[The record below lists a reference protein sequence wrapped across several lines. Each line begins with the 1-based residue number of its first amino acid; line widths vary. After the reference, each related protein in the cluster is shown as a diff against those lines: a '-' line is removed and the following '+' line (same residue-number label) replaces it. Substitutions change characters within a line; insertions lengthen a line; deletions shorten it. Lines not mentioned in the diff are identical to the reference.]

1 MVIPAVIPSSVEQRI
16 ADAISNLTP
25 TEKKVARAVLA
36 EYPAA
41 AMQSAAELAS
51 RGGTSAPSVVR
62 FARSLGFAGYTDFQR
77 AVRSDV
83 QRGYTRAE
91 PAATR
96 GARNE
101 DLQGSGEALGASVT
115 ATFRNIIDSEW
126 DAVIGLLADP
136 RRRIR
141 CRGGSFT
148 QVLAHYLSVHLRL
161 LRPAVTLLGADA
173 SHDVGEV
180 VDFGSRD
187 VLVAF
192 DVESYQGDTIELARA
207 ADERGAS
214 VVLFT
219 DPGLS
224 PVSEVADHVLVSEV
238 RGVMAFESLAP
249 MLGLVEALVAHL
261 ELRLGERVRS
271 RAEEIARLR
280 AATNGGAIA
289 S

>member
-1 MVIPAVIPSSVEQRI
+1 MERRI
-16 ADAISNLTP
+16 ADAIATLTP
-25 TEKKVARAVLA
+25 TERRVARAVLA

-51 RGGTSAPSVVR
+51 RGGASAPSVVR
-62 FARSLGFAGYTDFQR
+62 FARALGFDGYTDFQR

-83 QRGYTRAE
+83 QRGYTRGQPSE
-91 PAATR
+91 PGPAR
-96 GARNE
+96 GEA
-101 DLQGSGEALGASVT
+101 LQASGEALGASVS
-115 ATFRNIIDSEW
+115 ATFRNVIDSEW
-126 DAVIGLLADP
+126 SAIVDLLADP

-141 CRGGSFT
+141 CRGGAFT
-148 QVLAHYLSVHLRL
+148 QVLASYLSVHLRL

-180 VDFGSRD
+180 VDFGARD

-207 ADERGAS
+207 ADARGAA

-224 PVSEVADHVLVSEV
+224 PVSDIADHVLVSEV

-280 AATNGGAIA
+280 AATTGPSA

>member
-1 MVIPAVIPSSVEQRI
+1 M
-16 ADAISNLTP
+16 
-25 TEKKVARAVLA
+25 LA

-41 AMQSAAELAS
+41 AMQTAAQLAA

-62 FARSLGFAGYTDFQR
+62 FARALGFEGYTDFQG
-77 AVRSDV
+77 AVRADI
-83 QRGYTRAE
+83 QRGYGRVPAPR
-91 PAATR
+91 PAALP
-96 GARNE
+96 GE
-101 DLQGSGEALGASVT
+101 DLQESGVALGASVQ
-115 ATFRNIIDSEW
+115 ATFANVIDSEW
-126 DAVIGLLADP
+126 AAVLDLLADP

-141 CRGGSFT
+141 CRGGAFT
-148 QVLAHYLSVHLRL
+148 QVLASYLSVHLRL

-180 VDFGSRD
+180 VDFGARD

-192 DVESYQGDTIELARA
+192 DVEAYQGDTIELARA
-207 ADERGAS
+207 ADARGAS

-224 PVSEVADHVLVSEV
+224 PVSEVADHVLVSQV

-249 MLGLVEALVAHL
+249 MFGLVEALVAHL

-271 RAEEIARLR
+271 RSEEIARLR
-280 AATNGGAIA
+280 AATTGLSAP
-289 S
+289 